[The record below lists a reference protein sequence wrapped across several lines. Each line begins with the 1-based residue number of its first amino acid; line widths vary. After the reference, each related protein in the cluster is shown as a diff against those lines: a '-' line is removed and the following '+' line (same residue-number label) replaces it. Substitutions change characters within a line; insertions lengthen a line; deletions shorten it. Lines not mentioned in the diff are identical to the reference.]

1 MSCLRR
7 RGLFT
12 RDSCRTDM
20 LTSTCRNA
28 LKRGQRRSPVSPSLS
43 SLLQDPSLAGRGM
56 FVCRK
61 WSMKLMMHTALRTCQ
76 CRLSSTM
83 TAPSKI
89 TPWAFNQDSTFR
101 GSVTQLARCQYE
113 AISHAKGTRRL
124 IPCLRLVREMKKEH
138 VKPDLVIYNSLLACI
153 AEEGLPLEAWAVVDD
168 MHAMGIPPDRQSY
181 HHILHVGTYS
191 LTGVPCNLTSSR
203 P

>member
-7 RGLFT
+7 RVSPPET
-12 RDSCRTDM
+12 PAEQNM

-28 LKRGQRRSPVSPSLS
+28 LKRGQRRSPVPPSLS
-43 SLLQDPSLAGRGM
+43 YLLQDTFFSGRGM
-56 FVCRK
+56 FVCRR
-61 WSMKLMMHTALRTCQ
+61 WSMKLMMQTALRTCQ
-76 CRLSSTM
+76 CRFSSTM
-83 TAPSKI
+83 AAPSKI
-89 TPWAFNQDSTFR
+89 TPWAFNQDNTFR

-124 IPCLRLVREMKKEH
+124 IPCLRLVREMKRER

-168 MHAMGIPPDRQSY
+168 MHAMGISPDRQSY
-181 HHILHVGTYS
+181 HHILHVGTHP
-191 LTGVPCNLTSSR
+191 LTGVPQNLTSSR